1 MEALGQELG
10 QNQSEIAA
18 LQQADKEE
26 FDSQK
31 KYEEISPPETTTTSQ
46 STPSQTTTE
55 TTSQSNPSQTTTETT
70 TLQANPSQTTTETT
84 TTPSQ
89 TTTETTTTSSQST
102 KIIASPSTEASQ
114 QIPHSPELRT
124 TPNRAEIK
132 QAEVQHQ
139 SHPSTVEIH
148 SKPQKKVTDED
159 KALERLFDSLRR
171 MDTRKKDV
179 LAGDLAGT
187 KNPTLHLRNQNL
199 SFS

>member
-70 TLQANPSQTTTETT
+70 TLQANPSQTTETT
-84 TTPSQ
+84 TTP
-89 TTTETTTTSSQST
+89 SQST